1 MNKGTLTVVVTWHIL
16 PPKKAKAGR
25 HRGVVD
31 TLLTLVIA
39 LGGIATGIGAIWAA
53 VVARRQA
60 QVTERS
66 LEEQRRF
73 LKEQN
78 ETARRQTQLTEQS
91 LAQTER
97 SLAEQSE
104 HSRLTLE
111 LDLLTRL
118 EDRFESPRF
127 SSSRKNAAKHVLD
140 KLDNFFADSDTVEEP
155 RLNRAT
161 LEVANFFEGV
171 GYFQSRGALQDE
183 SVLHSFGQMAQ
194 VYWSVLE
201 PAIQKMREE
210 NEDPAIYEDFER
222 LNRLVDELNSERGF
236 KSPTQEQ
243 LRQIMQFESVMGE
256 EPPTTTG

>member
-1 MNKGTLTVVVTWHIL
+1 VN
-16 PPKKAKAGR
+16 
-25 HRGVVD
+25 

-39 LGGIATGIGAIWAA
+39 VGGIATGIGAIWTAM
-53 VVARRQA
+53 VARRQ
-60 QVTERS
+60 
-66 LEEQRRF
+66 LNEQRQF

-78 ETARRQTQLTEQS
+78 DTAKRQTQLTEQS

-97 SLAEQSE
+97 SVAEQNE

-118 EDRFESPRF
+118 EDRFQSPRF

-140 KLDNFFADSDTVEEP
+140 NFFADNDTVEEP

-171 GYFQSRGALQDE
+171 GYFQSRGALQGE

-210 NEDPAIYEDFER
+210 NEDPDIYEDFER
-222 LNRLVDELNSERGF
+222 LIRLVDDLNSERGF

-243 LRQIMQFESVMGE
+243 LRQIMEYEAVMGE